1 MRVEADKTRRR
12 WFFTSESWPRQDRAG
27 LTLNSWTRLIY
38 FVSRG
43 VATYGS
49 ISQSR
54 AGYRPS
60 VSMCSYN
67 ARGWEYMGVIPWLLP
82 KIQAKSGYYYALSLS
97 MFRIEVELSF
107 EFITACLDVGWS

>member
-1 MRVEADKTRRR
+1 MVLYVRDLAT
-12 WFFTSESWPRQDRAG
+12 AG
-27 LTLNSWTRLIY
+27 PNWTNVSTPGRLIY

-54 AGYRPS
+54 AGYRAC

-82 KIQAKSGYYYALSLS
+82 RIQAKSGY
-97 MFRIEVELSF
+97 
-107 EFITACLDVGWS
+107 